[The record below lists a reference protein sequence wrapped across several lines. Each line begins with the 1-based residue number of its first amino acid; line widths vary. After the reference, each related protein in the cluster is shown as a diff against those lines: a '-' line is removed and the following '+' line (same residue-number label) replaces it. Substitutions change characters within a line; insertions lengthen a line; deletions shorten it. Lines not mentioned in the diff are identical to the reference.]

1 MAVKVAVGDLSPD
14 ISGETQEGHID
25 LADFRGAKSVVLWAY
40 PKDLTP
46 G

>member
-1 MAVKVAVGDLSPD
+1 MAVKV
-14 ISGETQEGHID
+14 GEELPPIRAQSQDGPVN

-40 PKDLTP
+40 PKDMTS

>member
-1 MAVKVAVGDLSPD
+1 MAVKVGDPLPP
-14 ISGETQEGHID
+14 ISADTQSGRLN

-40 PKDLTP
+40 PKDMTS